1 MDEKEVITP
10 LDIIQHSS
18 NGVLVTDAEGRI
30 RFFNPQAEKILGFS
44 TELHQGRFISDLLP
58 LTGPQI
64 LECVKTG
71 RPNLGHH
78 IIGKQVDLVLNITP
92 ICRKKQIIGAV
103 CNFQERGEFE
113 VSAKKLDSYRRL
125 NRQLETIF
133 KASSD
138 GIWVCDGTGTVI
150 DINQA
155 SARLNGIEPG
165 EVIGKKIVELTEKG
179 LFDRSV
185 TVEVLETQRQ
195 VTLMQ
200 YIPKTGSYLLATGT
214 PVFDE
219 DGEVFL
225 VVVNERDL
233 TQLNRIREAL
243 EQSHMVTEKIKEEL
257 VELSLRDLKGDTI
270 VAESQE
276 MQQVLRACLK
286 LSRLD
291 ASNILL
297 LGESGTGKGL
307 LAKFIHKNGP
317 RQKEPFIQINCAA
330 LPETLLE
337 AELFGYER
345 GAFTG
350 AREQGK
356 AGLFELADGGT
367 LFLDEIG
374 DLPLPLQA
382 KLLKYLDDSEVLRLG
397 GVKARRIDCSVIAAT
412 NRNLENQV
420 RKRRF
425 RKDLYYRLNTFIL
438 KIPPLRQRPED
449 VFELV
454 HILLG
459 RYNRRYGVNKR
470 LLPEGLQALQEYGFP
485 GNVRELKNLVKKAV
499 VMNEE
504 NDIDGAVLQ
513 ALRVMPPSPSR
524 ENDPPESAYP
534 GSLTKS
540 LQHYEREILQ
550 QTRAQCRSTREMA
563 AALGV
568 SQPTVVR
575 KMKKYGI
582 APPGDAIM
590 HQ

>member
-1 MDEKEVITP
+1 MAYILVVDDEEKMQHLLSIMLVRQGHSVDRAGEGLTALEMIKANPYDMVISDIRMPGMDGMELLSAIKE
-10 LDIIQHSS
+10 LDIPCPVVFITAYATVDSAVESMRQ
-18 NGVLVTDAEGRI
+18 GVVDYITKPFDEERILLTVERTLGISRLMAE
-30 RFFNPQAEKILGFS
+30 N
-44 TELHQGRFISDLLP
+44 
-58 LTGPQI
+58 
-64 LECVKTG
+64 
-71 RPNLGHH
+71 
-78 IIGKQVDLVLNITP
+78 
-92 ICRKKQIIGAV
+92 
-103 CNFQERGEFE
+103 
-113 VSAKKLDSYRRL
+113 
-125 NRQLETIF
+125 
-133 KASSD
+133 
-138 GIWVCDGTGTVI
+138 
-150 DINQA
+150 
-155 SARLNGIEPG
+155 
-165 EVIGKKIVELTEKG
+165 VELKNELQEIAGGHEIIYQSEKMSRVIEHARRVAAS
-179 LFDRSV
+179 D
-185 TVEVLETQRQ
+185 TAVLIT
-195 VTLMQ
+195 
-200 YIPKTGSYLLATGT
+200 
-214 PVFDE
+214 
-219 DGEVFL
+219 
-225 VVVNERDL
+225 
-233 TQLNRIREAL
+233 
-243 EQSHMVTEKIKEEL
+243 
-257 VELSLRDLKGDTI
+257 
-270 VAESQE
+270 
-276 MQQVLRACLK
+276 
-286 LSRLD
+286 
-291 ASNILL
+291 
-297 LGESGTGKGL
+297 GESGTGKEIV
-307 LAKFIHKNGP
+307 ARFIHESSP
-317 RQKEPFIQINCAA
+317 RRKARFVPVNCAA
-330 LPETLLE
+330 ISPQLVES
-337 AELFGYER
+337 ELFGHEK

-350 AREQGK
+350 ADRRTKGK
-356 AGLFELADGGT
+356 FEYADAGT

-470 LLPEGLQALQEYGFP
+470 ILPEGLQALQEYGFP

-513 ALRVMPPSPSR
+513 TLRVMPPSPGR
-524 ENDPPESAYP
+524 KDDPPKSAYP

-582 APPGDAIM
+582 APPGDATM